1 MSTDPNLS
9 TSGDQYVLVL
19 KDDLIE
25 MAQDIKASQQLDAPR
40 STEETMASVS
50 CRIWPYLNRAARTEV
65 DEWIAD
71 KKYLAPKIIIQP

>member
-9 TSGDQYVLVL
+9 VPADDYVLVR

-40 STEETMASVS
+40 SVEETMASVS
-50 CRIWPYLNRAARTEV
+50 CVLWAYLTRAARTEV
-65 DEWIAD
+65 EDWIAD